1 MPPSFRKTGFSLS
14 DCSPPEV
21 VVTEDVRTLADDML
35 VVREWDPVM
44 ADKSFVP
51 GPNV

>member
-1 MPPSFRKTGFSLS
+1 M
-14 DCSPPEV
+14 
-21 VVTEDVRTLADDML
+21 EDVRTLADDML